1 MAIRIPSNITVK
13 SQYTAGKQYMYES
26 TQREY
31 QGYYY
36 EMNGKIFAGKEFNSN
51 APTLLKITPDN
62 INSLL
67 TSAATYVYGKI
78 TGTKINPN
86 KPFPSYF
93 IPSEKDVQKG
103 YAYRYF
109 SQQKNN
115 SLIKEIN
122 EDNFKILSTNALY
135 TLVKIKCYVVADSL
149 DSVGN
154 NNYVFD
160 SKELDQAEKQIQ
172 GIKTFLLG

>member
-51 APTLLKITPDN
+51 APTLLKITPNN

-67 TSAATYVYGKI
+67 ATAATYVYGKI
-78 TGTKINPN
+78 TGTKLPSNTQPPSFLFQYDSETRYYSYQIN
-86 KPFPSYF
+86 K
-93 IPSEKDVQKG
+93 K
-103 YAYRYF
+103 
-109 SQQKNN
+109 
-115 SLIKEIN
+115 LIKEIDKN
-122 EDNFKILSTNALY
+122 TFNTFKLNPLYKVISLSYKDGFNKTELEKVEKDIPGITTFVESSYTNPQIEDDG
-135 TLVKIKCYVVADSL
+135 LV
-149 DSVGN
+149 G
-154 NNYVFD
+154 
-160 SKELDQAEKQIQ
+160 
-172 GIKTFLLG
+172 

>member
-51 APTLLKITPDN
+51 APTLLKITPNN

-67 TSAATYVYGKI
+67 ATAATYVYGKI
-78 TGTKINPN
+78 TGTKISTEKPSSYIYNPSVGA
-86 KPFPSYF
+86 KT
-93 IPSEKDVQKG
+93 
-103 YAYRYF
+103 RYF
-109 SQQKNN
+109 CSQVNV
-115 SLIKEIN
+115 SPTVIKEID
-122 EDNFKILSTNALY
+122 ESTYKSFSKNPLY
-135 TLVKIKCYVVADSL
+135 KVVALPYNGDFDDASL
-149 DSVGN
+149 D
-154 NNYVFD
+154 
-160 SKELDQAEKQIQ
+160 KAEKIIP
-172 GIKTFLLG
+172 GIKTFVRDSFYSESLDFYPI

>member
-36 EMNGKIFAGKEFNSN
+36 EMNGKIFAGKEFSSN
-51 APTLLKITPDN
+51 APTLLKITPNN

-78 TGTKINPN
+78 TGTKIPI
-86 KPFPSYF
+86 S
-93 IPSEKDVQKG
+93 IPSSYYFNPDTTDNIF
-103 YAYRYF
+103 RYF
-109 SQQKNN
+109 TKKMNDN
-115 SLIKEIN
+115 IIKEIN
-122 EDNFKILSTNALY
+122 EDTFNQIKANPMYVSVSLYYQSNFNENELNKAEEKIPGLKTYINSTY
-135 TLVKIKCYVVADSL
+135 TPGVTD
-149 DSVGN
+149 
-154 NNYVFD
+154 
-160 SKELDQAEKQIQ
+160 
-172 GIKTFLLG
+172 

>member
-36 EMNGKIFAGKEFNSN
+36 KMNGKIFAGKEFNSN
-51 APTLLKITPDN
+51 APTLLKITPNN

-86 KPFPSYF
+86 KPLPSYF
-93 IPSEKDVQKG
+93 IPSKKDVQKG

-115 SLIKEIN
+115 NLIKEIN
-122 EDNFKILSTNALY
+122 EDNFKVLSTNPLY

-149 DSVGN
+149 DSVGDS
-154 NNYVFD
+154 NYL
-160 SKELDQAEKQIQ
+160 LDLKDLDNAEKVIS